1 MKKCLLALSILL
13 LGASACFAKTTLN
26 VATFNM
32 RLYTDSDK
40 NAGNGWEQ
48 RGPVC
53 ARLAMFHDFDIFG
66 TQELYKFQ
74 IDDMLRWMPGYNY
87 IGVARDDGKEQGEH
101 SAIFYRTDVFEVVE
115 SGNFWLSETPDRPG
129 KGWDAAC
136 VRICTWGHFK
146 DKKTGFEF
154 LMFNLHMDHIGVVAR
169 NESALLIQKKVK
181 EFGATLPVILT
192 GDFNI
197 DQRGEGYFT
206 VLKTGLKDSYELA
219 EMRYAE
225 NGTFN
230 SWYSDRFTD
239 QRIDHVF
246 VSPCFKVKKYGVL
259 TDSYRRQEQGIVE
272 NPQDSPAELMIE
284 KYSARMPSDHFPVKV
299 ILEVE

>member
-1 MKKCLLALSILL
+1 MKKFLLALSILL

-115 SGNFWLSETPDRPG
+115 SGNFWLSETPDKPG

-259 TDSYRRQEQGIVE
+259 TDSYRRKEQGIVE

>member
-1 MKKCLLALSILL
+1 MKKFLLALSILL